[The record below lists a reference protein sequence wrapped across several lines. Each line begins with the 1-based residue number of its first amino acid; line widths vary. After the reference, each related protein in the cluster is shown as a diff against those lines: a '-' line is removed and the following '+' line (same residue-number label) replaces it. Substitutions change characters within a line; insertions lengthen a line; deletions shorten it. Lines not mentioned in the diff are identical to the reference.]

1 MKDVPP
7 DIAAAGPEA
16 VRHYVKLLRQGYGHR
31 WAEMCALQQPPGVK
45 GTDRTLMQGLYNSG
59 QFDGMPK
66 QHAENILTLAKR
78 AGIST
83 SGKYYASGLADHR
96 GPADPCAWVDSVSD
110 VRKVAAARNLTVQG
124 VVEQAGIPVP
134 KAKSKALSERLT
146 RELMR
151 EERARHPTMK
161 KGELRE
167 YVIDRYGRK
176 PKD

>member
-1 MKDVPP
+1 MRNVPQE
-7 DIAAAGPEA
+7 IVGAGTEA

-31 WAEMCALQQPPGVK
+31 WAEMCALQQPPGIR
-45 GTDRTLMQGLYNSG
+45 GTDRTLMQGRYNNE
-59 QFDGMPK
+59 QFNEMPEL
-66 QHAENILTLAKR
+66 HAKNILTLARR
-78 AGIST
+78 AGVST

-96 GPADPCAWVDSVSD
+96 GPADPGAWVDSVAD
-110 VRKVAAARNLTVQG
+110 IKKVAAARNLSVQG
-124 VVEQAGIPVP
+124 VVEHQGTQVP
-134 KAKSKALSERLT
+134 KAKSKPLSERLT